1 MNILVEEV
9 LGRSSETS
17 GSPEERR
24 EVQLANA
31 IVVAAR
37 RGDRDQI
44 IALASELIRMHDP
57 ATAASYEREM
67 SKLNV

>member
-1 MNILVEEV
+1 MNALIAQV
-9 LGRSSETS
+9 LGEDSETS

-24 EVQLANA
+24 EVELANA
-31 IVVAAR
+31 IVAAAK

-57 ATAASYEREM
+57 ATAASYDREM
-67 SKLNV
+67 SKLRV